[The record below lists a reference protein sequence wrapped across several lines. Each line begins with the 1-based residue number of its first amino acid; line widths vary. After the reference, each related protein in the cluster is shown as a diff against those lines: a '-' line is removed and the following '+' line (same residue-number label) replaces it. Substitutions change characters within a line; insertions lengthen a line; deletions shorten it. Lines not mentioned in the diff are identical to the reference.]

1 MGFNYVRT
9 VLNPNG
15 EKKLWL
21 KDGPYKVRL
30 VRPDGYI
37 KAGSR
42 AICLEYNVCR
52 TVIRVEEEEGG
63 EKNGVFSRAVTG
75 FVRLVERGDEA
86 SARRRSKGVRR
97 RSFD

>member
-63 EKNGVFSRAVTG
+63 EKKAFFPGRSRVLSG
-75 FVRLVERGDEA
+75 L
-86 SARRRSKGVRR
+86 
-97 RSFD
+97 